1 MIYQSMMRIYRK
13 ERGEGMAKLLIPG
26 QTIGIIGGGK
36 IARMMCMSAKKMG
49 LKVGIIDENPNN
61 LASDVVDW
69 QVVGSISD
77 TKKLVEFA
85 NKTDMVLYEN
95 EQIKLSDLLALSEV
109 TSLPQ
114 GKLLIELSK
123 NRIKERE
130 FLENCNVNIAPY
142 RVVHMMVDVYDA
154 IEYLGY
160 PCVVK
165 TSLHQAN
172 AMNVMV
178 IERME
183 DISKCAD
190 MVSSGPCIIES
201 LIPKTKEISVMV
213 ANNGVDKP
221 VFFPISEK
229 TKIHKTLVGSQGPI
243 HLIDEMEQEVYR
255 IAEIL
260 SLTLRIQG
268 VLTIEMFINDMGI
281 IYVNT
286 ISGVPS
292 SDGYFTEYGTT
303 LSQTDALVRAACGWP
318 LAMETRN
325 ERWLTIEVD
334 KQHYPQLI
342 GQLPYQKNWQI
353 QIFGA
358 NVPYVKRVEA
368 GVGFVAIPVEQLSE
382 AYSDAIGSQ
391 IWSD

>member
-1 MIYQSMMRIYRK
+1 MTN
-13 ERGEGMAKLLIPG
+13 LLIPG

-36 IARMMCMSAKKMG
+36 TARMICLSAKKMG
-49 LKVGIIDENPNN
+49 MRIGIIDENPKN
-61 LASDVVDW
+61 LASDVADW
-69 QVVGSISD
+69 QIIGAVSD

-85 NKTDMVLYEN
+85 NKVDMVLYDD

-109 TSLPQ
+109 TILPQ
-114 GKLLIELSK
+114 GKVLVELSK
-123 NRIKERE
+123 NRIEERA

-142 RVVHMMVDVYDA
+142 RVAHVMVDVYDA
-154 IEYLGY
+154 VEYLGY
-160 PCVVK
+160 PCIIKSAKPLVNQPNVVI
-165 TSLHQAN
+165 
-172 AMNVMV
+172 
-178 IERME
+178 IEGME

-190 MVSSGPCIIES
+190 MMAHGPCIVES

-229 TKIHKTLVGSQGPI
+229 AKIHKSLEGSVGPI
-243 HLIDEMEQEVYR
+243 HLLEELEQEIYR

-260 SLTLRIQG
+260 TLTLRVKG

-286 ISGVPS
+286 ISGVPT
-292 SDGYFTEYGTT
+292 SDGYFTEYACT

-318 LAMETRN
+318 LSLEARE
-325 ERWLTIEVD
+325 EQWLTIEVD
-334 KQHYPQLI
+334 KHHYPQLI

-353 QIFGA
+353 QVFGA
-358 NVPYVKRVEA
+358 NVSMIKDSRA
-368 GVGFVAIPVEQLSE
+368 GAGFVAIPVEQLSE